1 MVLTPPEKDNFI
13 GINNIVIEV
22 SVVVEIKEQVT
33 MPISSKE
40 TTIEISSPLVLK
52 IVQGQIPQYFEND
65 INTNS
70 LPSTILTN

>member
-1 MVLTPPEKDNFI
+1 
-13 GINNIVIEV
+13 
-22 SVVVEIKEQVT
+22 

-40 TTIEISSPLVLK
+40 TIIEITSPLVLK
-52 IVQGQIPQYFEND
+52 IVQGQIPKYFETD